1 MEVIAKRAVL
11 IRQDLKEGKRV
22 DVRTVKGK
30 KINLTEEEAIK
41 FWGVLDLSDEQK
53 KKLNTIAKRDGYKRR
68 V

>member
-1 MEVIAKRAVL
+1 L